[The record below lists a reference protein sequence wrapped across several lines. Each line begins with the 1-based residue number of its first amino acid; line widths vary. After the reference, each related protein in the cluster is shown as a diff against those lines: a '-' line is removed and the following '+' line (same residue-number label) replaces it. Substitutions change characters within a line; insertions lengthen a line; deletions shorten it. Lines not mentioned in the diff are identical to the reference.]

1 MRETIMDKPVASVT
15 LRELIETFREVI
27 REEQEHYID
36 DEGYLVFFNERT
48 YAKYLDK
55 QKGKLPSEVRAY
67 FIDEHGLKVVY
78 SDYEPTPEKAKE
90 LAETRKRIAEGKAK
104 LYNLE
109 EVAREL
115 GLEEPDDHR
124 HRH

>member
-1 MRETIMDKPVASVT
+1 MRETILDKPLASVT

-27 REEQEHYID
+27 HEVVREEREHYID
-36 DEGYLVFFNERT
+36 DEGYLVFSSESA
-48 YAKYLDK
+48 YAEYLDK
-55 QKGKLPSEVRAY
+55 QKGKLPSEVQAY

-78 SDYEPTPEKAKE
+78 SDYEPTPEKTRE
-90 LAETRKRIAEGKAK
+90 LAESRKRIAEGTAR

-115 GLEEPDDHR
+115 GLDE
-124 HRH
+124 

>member
-1 MRETIMDKPVASVT
+1 MQQTTLDKPVASVT

-36 DEGYLVFFNERT
+36 DEGYLVFSNERA

-55 QKGKLPSEVRAY
+55 QRGKLPSEVRAY

-90 LAETRKRIAEGKAK
+90 LTETRKRIAEGKAK

-115 GLEEPDDHR
+115 GLEE
-124 HRH
+124 